1 MITTSI
7 LLTTNNTKF
16 MKIIAESN
24 ITNVIERSSH
34 ETLEDFIDDYAT
46 LQYLLATAQKTL
58 NVQSDLSI
66 QGEEIKVVLNQ
77 QDITL
82 DEANA
87 AWFFAWVMPVFTN
100 KEGRNIYSSEIKAFS
115 SKQFTIV
122 VRPIDLNKQI

>member
-1 MITTSI
+1 
-7 LLTTNNTKF
+7 
-16 MKIIAESN
+16 MKTIIASN
-24 ITNVIERSSH
+24 ITNVFKRSSH
-34 ETLEDFIDDYAT
+34 ETLYDFLDYYAT
-46 LQYLLATAQKTL
+46 LQYLLATAKKKL
-58 NVQSDLSI
+58 NIWCDLSI
-66 QGEEIKVVLNQ
+66 QGEEIRAVLNQ

-122 VRPIDLNKQI
+122 VRPID

>member
-1 MITTSI
+1 
-7 LLTTNNTKF
+7 
-16 MKIIAESN
+16 MKTIIESN

-66 QGEEIKVVLNQ
+66 QGEEIKVVLNH

-122 VRPIDLNKQI
+122 VRPIDLNKQ